1 MKRILVAL
9 VALMLAF
16 TVSAFA
22 ESRDYSALTDDEL
35 QQLFQ
40 EIGKEMEKRGLEMT
54 DNDVASV
61 LVAATKADA
70 KAAAE
75 DISKD
80 TIKKLGEN

>member
-40 EIGKEMEKRGLEMT
+40 EIGKEMELLEDEIRHGDMDWMAAFRRYKRTL
-54 DNDVASV
+54 
-61 LVAATKADA
+61 
-70 KAAAE
+70 
-75 DISKD
+75 
-80 TIKKLGEN
+80 